1 MLDRVIARLRRGGL
15 VRAVVLVASGTLM
28 AHAVILVAQPLLTR
42 LYSPEAFG
50 AFAVFFALSSMLGS
64 VANLRYENAIP
75 LAADL
80 RGATD
85 VTVASAAA
93 ACVTTLLTAVLVWL
107 FGTHL
112 AAFAQTPALVALLWL
127 LPPSILA
134 AGLFNAANQLALRER
149 AFRAV
154 GTAKVVQSL
163 GQVGWQAGQGFL
175 APSAGGLIAG
185 YVAGNVAGVL
195 AFAAGFSPLTRR
207 SLRTTQRAAVVS
219 AIRRWIRFPLLST
232 PSLLLNSAS
241 KMLPALLLAAL
252 FGPVV
257 AGLFGLAQRIVFVPV
272 RLLGFS
278 IAQVYIAEAPRL
290 ARADPTAMRR
300 VFCRTVLH
308 LGWIG
313 ALAIGAIALPG
324 PWLFGLVFGAE
335 WSEAGRQVQVLAPM
349 FLMHFIVYPV
359 GQTLNIYERQDL
371 NLYWDIGNV
380 AIMAASFAT
389 AALLDLTPLVTL
401 LVYSLGM
408 SASYLAALF
417 LIAHVIR
424 THEVTGAGPGSA
436 VGAPVGSDTEPAT

>member
-42 LYSPEAFG
+42 LYAPEAFG

-75 LAADL
+75 LATDL

-85 VTVASAAA
+85 VTVASTVA
-93 ACVTTLLTAVLVWL
+93 ACSMTLVTALLVWL
-107 FGTHL
+107 FGARL
-112 AAFAQTPALVALLWL
+112 ADFAQTPSLAALLWL

-149 AFRAV
+149 AYRVV
-154 GTAKVVQSL
+154 GGAKVVQSL
-163 GQVGWQAGQGFL
+163 GQVGWQAGQGLF
-175 APSAGGLIAG
+175 APTAGGLIAG
-185 YVAGNVAGVL
+185 YVAGNIAGVF
-195 AFAAGFSPLTRR
+195 AFATGFSPLTRR
-207 SLRTTQRAAVVS
+207 SLRTTRAAAVAA

-290 ARADPTAMRR
+290 ARADPDAMRR
-300 VFCRTVLH
+300 LFRRTTLH
-308 LGWIG
+308 LAWIG

-349 FLMHFIVYPV
+349 FLMHFIVYPI

-380 AIMAASFAT
+380 LIMAASFA
-389 AALLDLTPLVTL
+389 AAAVLDLTPLATL
-401 LVYSLGM
+401 LIYSLGM
-408 SASYLAALF
+408 SASYLAALV

-424 THEVTGAGPGSA
+424 THEVTGARLGRSPGGA
-436 VGAPVGSDTEPAT
+436 VGGDTEPAT